1 MKVRLR
7 VYGPLLV
14 AGLFWGGLEGKA
26 GVVGFCA
33 LFAAGVLIWTLLEYL
48 IHRFAFHGFAP
59 HWQHHHDPIDPA
71 FILAPLWLSL
81 SASGVLWVLL
91 SVAAHS
97 AARGALMAA
106 GIVAGYLA
114 YELVH
119 LRIHGRAGAA
129 GLAKTSLLSPL
140 RQRPG
145 LLRGDVAPLGP
156 GLRQQ
161 RRQDQECDSAP
172 RVTLAA

>member
-106 GIVAGYLA
+106 GIVAGP
-114 YELVH
+114 
-119 LRIHGRAGAA
+119 GRCCGACENITTIT
-129 GLAKTSLLSPL
+129 TSPAT
-140 RQRPG
+140 G
-145 LLRGDVAPLGP
+145 
-156 GLRQQ
+156 
-161 RRQDQECDSAP
+161 SA
-172 RVTLAA
+172 TG